1 MSMSTSVG
9 VLLLVICAALLTL
22 YVTHLYLRRLQGG
35 DRGPRSFGLW
45 LRDLL
50 DVAFGLG

>member
-1 MSMSTSVG
+1 MSMSASVG
-9 VLLLVICAALLTL
+9 VLLLVICAALLVL
-22 YVTHLYLRRLQGG
+22 YVTYRFLRRLQHG
-35 DRGPRSFGLW
+35 DRGPKSFGLW